1 MAIAED
7 IGYDAT
13 GRLTKVN
20 ELEEISAALAKFVLA
35 VEQEE
40 SPL

>member
-13 GRLTKVN
+13 GRQTKTN
-20 ELEEISAALAKFVLA
+20 ELEGIAGELKRFIDAIEGSKA
-35 VEQEE
+35 
-40 SPL
+40 